1 LKRKKVEKIE
11 KPAPEIKKKE
21 VPKKTEKPVRAKKHI
36 EALKGPVLELKNL
49 SFVETKNVSILTL
62 FVPEIDKHGGYRP
75 ITKKTNS
82 KMSVSIEIYPAE
94 NKIETPLKV
103 DSDLVKNVSVSQEKN
118 RVILNIELKKPIK
131 YKTIKK
137 KDEIVIEFRR
147 N

>member
-1 LKRKKVEKIE
+1 
-11 KPAPEIKKKE
+11 
-21 VPKKTEKPVRAKKHI
+21 
-36 EALKGPVLELKNL
+36 
-49 SFVETKNVSILTL
+49 VETKNVSILTL